1 MSAKLS
7 ERMTALAAMVTPG
20 SRLAD
25 VGCDHAY
32 IPIAL
37 CGEGRIPSAI
47 AMDVRDGPLIR
58 AQEHIKASGWDDR
71 IKTRRSDGIEELQED
86 EADTV
91 MIAGMGGLLIRRI
104 LTEHAIPASV
114 TELILAPQS
123 EISDVRSCIRELGFS
138 ITDED
143 MVLEDGKYYPII
155 KAQRGLEKG
164 TDNHVNDLPEPK
176 DSDSDDI
183 SRQEMEDAFG
193 PILLKRHHPVLY
205 RWLEKERDVTD
216 GILARL
222 DSELAAAPDSAHLA
236 DRRDEMRHRNYL
248 ITVALESYQ

>member
-1 MSAKLS
+1 
-7 ERMTALAAMVTPG
+7 MTALAAMVTPG

-37 CGEGRIPSAI
+37 CGEGRIPSAL
-47 AMDVRDGPLIR
+47 AMDVKSGPLIR

-71 IKTRRSDGIEELQED
+71 IETRMSDGIEALQED

-91 MIAGMGGLLIRRI
+91 MIAGMGGLLIKRI

-123 EISDVRSCIRELGFS
+123 EVSDVRSCIRELGFS

-155 KAQRGLEKG
+155 KALRGQEKG
-164 TDNHVNDLPEPK
+164 TDSPANDLPEPESL
-176 DSDSDDI
+176 DSDEA
-183 SRQEMEDAFG
+183 SRREMEDAFG
-193 PILLKRHHPVLY
+193 PILLKRHHPVLH

-222 DSELAAAPDSAHLA
+222 DSELALAPDSSHLI
-236 DRRDEMRHRNYL
+236 DRCEEMRHRKHL